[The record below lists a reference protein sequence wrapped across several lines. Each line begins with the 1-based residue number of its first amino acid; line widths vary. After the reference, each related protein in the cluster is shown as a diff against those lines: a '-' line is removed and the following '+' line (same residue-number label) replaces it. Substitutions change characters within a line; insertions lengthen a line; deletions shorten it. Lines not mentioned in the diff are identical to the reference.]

1 MISGDV
7 KVECNVIH
15 TMLFKEVVRM
25 APEEVLKLKDG
36 FLWFDWFSIP
46 QITVRKEG
54 ATVGKFRFQPLARS
68 DPLGLQSQSR
78 RGESCYSSVISGLHS
93 ESN

>member
-15 TMLFKEVVRM
+15 VILFKEVVRM
-25 APEEVLKLKDG
+25 TPEEVLKLKDG

-54 ATVGKFRFQPLARS
+54 ASVGKFRLQPFARS
-68 DPLGLQSQSR
+68 DPLRWQSQSLHR
-78 RGESCYSSVISGLHS
+78 ESCYSSVISGLHS